1 MLAFH
6 QQPGFLSS
14 IFTLSNFP
22 VLSRVHKL
30 GLLRSVAQG
39 PHQEEAS
46 CDWYLLGTWDP
57 RLGSARV
64 WSVLCQTK
72 ALQNRVASPARSL
85 MSPERQ
91 VLPGLCVL
99 ISLVLSLRVPASA
112 SYSASRNASR
122 VTSDPLQLCLYFSLS
137 VLMALY
143 AT

>member
-1 MLAFH
+1 M
-6 QQPGFLSS
+6 
-14 IFTLSNFP
+14 
-22 VLSRVHKL
+22 
-30 GLLRSVAQG
+30 G
-39 PHQEEAS
+39 PQA
-46 CDWYLLGTWDP
+46 G
-57 RLGSARV
+57 
-64 WSVLCQTK
+64 LCQGLEC
-72 ALQNRVASPARSL
+72 ALSDQGLTELVSPARSL